1 MNELQLDP
9 QLLIE
14 EYAKSDAEL
23 RQQLFAYKALVRQLQ
38 AQLQEQKPESKD
50 EK

>member
-38 AQLQEQKPESKD
+38 SQLESQPKPETK
-50 EK
+50 E

>member
-9 QLLIE
+9 KLLIE

-23 RQQLFAYKALVRQLQ
+23 RRELFAYKALVRQLQ
-38 AQLQEQKPESKD
+38 SQLQERTPESEDDK
-50 EK
+50 

>member
-23 RQQLFAYKALVRQLQ
+23 RQELFAYKALFRQLQ
-38 AQLQEQKPESKD
+38 SQLQERTPESEDDK
-50 EK
+50 

>member
-14 EYAKSDAEL
+14 EYAKSDAAL
-23 RQQLFAYKALVRQLQ
+23 RRELFAYKALVRQLQ
-38 AQLQEQKPESKD
+38 AQLQEQKPESDD

>member
-23 RQQLFAYKALVRQLQ
+23 RRELFAYKALVRQLQ
-38 AQLQEQKPESKD
+38 TQLQAQKPASED